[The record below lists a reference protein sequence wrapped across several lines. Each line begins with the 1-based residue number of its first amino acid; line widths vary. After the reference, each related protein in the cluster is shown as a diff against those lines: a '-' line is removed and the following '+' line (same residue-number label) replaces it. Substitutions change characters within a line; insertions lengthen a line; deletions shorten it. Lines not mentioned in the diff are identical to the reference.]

1 VTALTFRFR
10 FFKPRYYLP
19 ALLLANLISSPTLA
33 DDTQSTNTPQNL
45 HLGIHQ
51 VGSWRAT
58 NDSEL
63 VIEDHQKNQYLATL
77 KPPCTGLEKAKSIAF
92 TSHGSSTLD
101 QSSSVVLPNGKRC
114 RFSSFSQQP
123 TNSE

>member
-10 FFKPRYYLP
+10 IFNPRYYLLT
-19 ALLLANLISSPTLA
+19 LLLANLISSPVLA
-33 DDTQSTNTPQNL
+33 SDTQSASGSQNL

-77 KPPCTGLEKAKSIAF
+77 SPPCTGLGQAKSIAF
-92 TSHGSSTLD
+92 TSHGNSTLD
-101 QSSSVVLPNGKRC
+101 QSSSVILPNGKRC

-123 TNSE
+123 ANAE

>member
-1 VTALTFRFR
+1 VTALTFCFR
-10 FFKPRYYLP
+10 IFTPRYYLP
-19 ALLLANLISSPTLA
+19 SLLLANLISGPALA
-33 DDTQSTNTPQNL
+33 DDTQRANGSQNL

-77 KPPCTGLEKAKSIAF
+77 KPPCTGLEQAKSIAF
-92 TSHGSSTLD
+92 TSHGSSMLD
-101 QSSSVVLPNGKRC
+101 LSSSVVLPSGKRC
-114 RFSSFSQQP
+114 PFKSFTRQSVA
-123 TNSE
+123 E